1 MSDTSNAMGEQVLL
15 ALGLDMVCV
24 QVYLTMHAVP
34 TADTVEIA
42 NRLSL
47 EISEVV
53 DALDE
58 LADLT
63 LLRPGLAP
71 SGRLRPVSIERALHT
86 LLRQQAEQLKAQ
98 TNALSQLQ
106 SAVTELLA
114 SRPARSDSF
123 GQVDVETITGD
134 ETIQQRLEELGMR
147 ATQSVYSLLPGGPQ
161 PREVL
166 DAARPFDGELSERGV
181 HVRAI
186 YQTSIKSD
194 RRNMEYAR
202 WLSGLGAEVRC
213 APVIPVRVLLIDNE
227 TAVLGHRQAPLPYEM
242 FVIREPGILAPLIA
256 LFDISWNAAEPLDLP
271 DAKSE
276 ETEAQPTAQEL
287 ALLRLL
293 AVGSTDEAVGKKL
306 GVSVRTVRRIM
317 ADLMER
323 LGASSRFEAGHK
335 ATQRGW
341 L

>member
-1 MSDTSNAMGEQVLL
+1 MSDTSAAMGEQVLL
-15 ALGLDMVCV
+15 ALGLDTVCV
-24 QVYLTMHAVP
+24 QVYLTMHAAP
-34 TADTVEIA
+34 DADTVEIA
-42 NRLSL
+42 ERLNRP
-47 EISEVV
+47 ISEVI

-71 SGRLRPVSIERALHT
+71 AGRLRPVSIERALHT

-114 SRPARSDSF
+114 SKPARSDSV
-123 GQVDVETITGD
+123 GHVDVETITGD
-134 ETIQQRLEELGMR
+134 ETIQQRLEELALR
-147 ATQSVYSLLPGGPQ
+147 ARESVYSILPGGPQ
-161 PREVL
+161 PREQL
-166 DAARPFDGELSERGV
+166 EAARPFDGEISERGV

-186 YQTSIKSD
+186 YQSSIKSD
-194 RRNMEYAR
+194 RRNMEYVR
-202 WLSGLGAEVRC
+202 WLSGLGADIRC

-227 TAVLGHRQAPLPYEM
+227 TAVLGHRQASLPYEM
-242 FVIREPGILAPLIA
+242 FVIREPGILVPLIA
-256 LFDISWNAAEPLDLP
+256 LFELSWSTAEPIEQLEADP
-271 DAKSE
+271 EADG
-276 ETEAQPTAQEL
+276 AQPNAQEL

-293 AVGSTDEAVGKKL
+293 ALGSTDEAAGKKL

-323 LGASSRFEAGHK
+323 LGSSSRFEAGHK